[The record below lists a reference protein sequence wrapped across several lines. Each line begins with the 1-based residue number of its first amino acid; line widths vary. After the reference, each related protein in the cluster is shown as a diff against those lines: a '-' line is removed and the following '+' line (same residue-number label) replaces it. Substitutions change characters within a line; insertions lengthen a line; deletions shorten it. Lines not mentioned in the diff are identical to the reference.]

1 MIFAVGLDRQI
12 ILTAKFS
19 RSMVHINVFFI
30 AAHTNKQRQG
40 QIQRLKEGAYK
51 KSGGW
56 CAAVVCACIAHSVVE
71 EFRPYESASEAI
83 RNHHNHATLWQLE
96 CNSAE
101 SSFLRSP
108 FLWNHQHCH
117 KNYLLGAADLSTI
130 NECTKMA
137 ILTF

>member
-1 MIFAVGLDRQI
+1 MIFAVGLDREIFPIYGTYTCIFYCCSYQQATTGADPEI
-12 ILTAKFS
+12 EE
-19 RSMVHINVFFI
+19 
-30 AAHTNKQRQG
+30 G
-40 QIQRLKEGAYK
+40 GIQKEWGLVCSSCLCVY
-51 KSGGW
+51 SPQCCRGG
-56 CAAVVCACIAHSVVE
+56 E

-83 RNHHNHATLWQLE
+83 RNRHNHAILWQLE